1 MVDFAYEPFVI
12 LERGGTPATDV
23 RSGRRRTSYR
33 GRKPGILL
41 VDREGAGLDLPLA
54 AEGFEVYRTT
64 ARDSALELLRAH
76 PSVLIALVRTDL
88 TSLDPIDLIRELRRI
103 RPGLWIGLW
112 GNPADRDRAIEG
124 YEAGATD
131 LISSAGDPHET
142 VDRLVRSLPW
152 AIRLQEAAERG
163 PRRRRRRFSPWIGRA
178 AAVALSLSMGVGL
191 AVGLREWQENRDAW
205 SARMDR
211 FLSSMEPVRPAA
223 SDRQFDRWSQ
233 YEQLNLLRE
242 QDYALRSYYLEQLDL
257 QRARDAMMAVPPSR
271 YPTLK

>member
-211 FLSSMEPVRPAA
+211 FLSSMEPVRPA
-223 SDRQFDRWSQ
+223 SDRQFERWSR

-242 QDYALRSYYLEQLDL
+242 QDYALRSYYLEQLEL

-271 YPTLK
+271 YPALK